1 MKIAAPA
8 NRGEKQEELGQFL
21 TASLVAGSMASMFG
35 LLPKTV
41 RLLDA
46 GAVRS
51 PRLSSPGVVKNVAAL
66 LSPYPD
72 VLPTNSPRSVPK

>member
-8 NRGEKQEELGQFL
+8 NRGEKQEELGQFV

-41 RLLDA
+41 R
-46 GAVRS
+46 
-51 PRLSSPGVVKNVAAL
+51 
-66 LSPYPD
+66 
-72 VLPTNSPRSVPK
+72 

>member
-1 MKIAAPA
+1 MKIADPA
-8 NRGEKQEELGQFL
+8 NPGEKQEELGQVL

-46 GAVRS
+46 GAERS
-51 PRLSSPGVVKNVAAL
+51 PRLSSPGVVKNVAAF

-72 VLPTNSPRSVPK
+72 VLPKNSPRSVPK